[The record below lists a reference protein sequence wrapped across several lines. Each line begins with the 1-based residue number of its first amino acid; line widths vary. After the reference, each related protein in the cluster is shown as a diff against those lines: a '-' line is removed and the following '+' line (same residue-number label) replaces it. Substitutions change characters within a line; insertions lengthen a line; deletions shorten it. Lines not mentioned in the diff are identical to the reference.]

1 MKRLAIALSFVLS
14 VAGAT
19 PPPPPADLT
28 TPPSTEALPMKVLAP
43 GTGTQHPTADD
54 FVQVRYAVWKA
65 SDGSVVD
72 YTRSTAP
79 AFVAMSKLLPGM
91 RDMFAAMTI
100 GERRRAWIPSALG
113 GGKIAAGE
121 TFVVDGELVAII
133 PPPATPS
140 DVAAPPADAITT
152 KSGLA
157 YKVLQPGTGTL
168 HPKRGSTVVVHYS
181 GWTTDGHMF
190 DSSVMRG
197 EPAEFPL
204 TAVIAGWTEGLQLM
218 TEGERVRFWIPE
230 RLAYKGEAGKPRGM
244 LVFDVELVRI
254 K

>member
-1 MKRLAIALSFVLS
+1 MKRLVIALSFVLS
-14 VAGAT
+14 VAGVT

-91 RDMFAAMTI
+91 RDMFAAMTT

-113 GGKIAAGE
+113 AGKIAAGE
-121 TFVVDGELVAII
+121 TFVVDGELVGII
-133 PPPATPS
+133 PPPTTPS
-140 DVAAPPADAITT
+140 DVAAPPADTTTT

-157 YKVLQPGTGTL
+157 YKILQPGTGTV
-168 HPKRGSTVVVHYS
+168 HPKRGSTVIVHYS

-244 LVFDVELVRI
+244 LVFDVELAKI